1 MRGTAHVIV
10 ALVLTIG
17 AVGGCATAPPSRVAK
32 DELVQRAAS
41 ALREWNGAIPGV
53 EGFARQSYGYA
64 VFPEVAKG
72 GIGLGAAYGRGA
84 VYERG
89 EHIGY
94 ADVSHASLGL
104 QVGGLTY
111 QVLMVFDDK
120 VALERFK
127 QGRLDFSADASGV
140 VLTSG
145 YVAHVRF
152 IEGLTVFAR
161 PLGGVMGEASV
172 GGQRFTFAPR
182 EDLAT
187 DGSVPAPGTR

>member
-1 MRGTAHVIV
+1 MHGVV
-10 ALVLTIG
+10 ALVLAIG
-17 AVGGCATAPPSRVAK
+17 MIGGCTTAPPSREGQ
-32 DELVQRAAS
+32 DELIRRATA

-72 GIGLGAAYGRGA
+72 GIGLGAAYGRGV

-89 EHIGY
+89 EHVGY

-111 QVLMVFDDK
+111 QVLVVFDDK

-140 VLTSG
+140 VLTAG
-145 YVAHVRF
+145 YVANVRF
-152 IEGLTVFAR
+152 REGFTVFAR
-161 PLGGVMGEASV
+161 PLGGVMGEASM

-182 EDLAT
+182 D
-187 DGSVPAPGTR
+187 DPAPERPAPVPGTQ